1 MIFRCYEQYR
11 TQTENAQDITTKSK
25 RNKEKED
32 KISKIVS
39 KIWVTVRDKV
49 SYNKQKKKKKLGA
62 VRK

>member
-11 TQTENAQDITTKSK
+11 TQTENAQDITIKSK

-49 SYNKQKKKKKLGA
+49 SYNKQKKKN
-62 VRK
+62 